1 MFFRYLYF
9 SKEKISDELTGA
21 NLSLILWIE
30 AEAGLPSDTPSPLA
44 GESISAPVSSAF
56 LFTLYAVS
64 KILAHLDALP
74 IRPHNFLYFHG
85 LSPVLHSLGIAQH
98 IPLSSMQTA
107 ARRTDR

>member
-44 GESISAPVSSAF
+44 GESLLESASAF
-56 LFTLYAVS
+56 LLTLYAVFRYTF
-64 KILAHLDALP
+64 P
-74 IRPHNFLYFHG
+74 
-85 LSPVLHSLGIAQH
+85 SPATSRAT
-98 IPLSSMQTA
+98 S
-107 ARRTDR
+107 